1 MRSSRSWPTSR
12 SATGNVMSLYKIQTL
27 NSIAAAGLNQLPR
40 ERYETASEIARPDAI
55 LLRSFKMHDMAIP
68 DSVLAVG
75 RAGAGTNN
83 IPVAKLSKVGVPVF
97 NTPGANANA
106 VKELVIA
113 GLLMAAR
120 NLPRALEY
128 VHKLPGSGDELD
140 KAVEAGKKQ
149 FVGFEL
155 PKRTLGVVGLGAIGV
170 EVANAALKLG
180 MNVLGYD
187 PLITVQHAWQLSSGV
202 QKAVNLDDL
211 FARADVVTVHVPLTK
226 NTDKL
231 VNASRIETMRRGSV
245 VLNFSRE
252 GIVDSAAVMDALNA
266 GKLRAYVT
274 DFPTRALLDHPKVI
288 SLPHLGAS
296 TVEAEEN
303 CAVMVVDT
311 VREFLENGNVT
322 RCVNFPETVLHR
334 TRPHRVAIPHRNVPN
349 MVAQILT
356 ALAAQDINVA
366 DMLSHSREELSYT
379 LVDLDAPPNEATL
392 ERIRKI
398 DGILSARV
406 MPIIDTA
413 P

>member
-1 MRSSRSWPTSR
+1 V
-12 SATGNVMSLYKIQTL
+12 SAVTDFKIRTL
-27 NSIAAAGLNQLPR
+27 NSIAVAGLDRLPR
-40 ERYETASEIARPDAI
+40 DRYEVASEIGRPDAI
-55 LLRSFKMHDMAIP
+55 LLRSFKMHDMALP
-68 DSVLAVG
+68 DSLLAVG

-83 IPVAKLSKVGVPVF
+83 IPVPKLSKLGVPVF

-120 NLPRALEY
+120 NLPQALDY
-128 VHKLPGSGDELD
+128 VRTLKGSGDELD

-187 PLITVQHAWQLSSGV
+187 PSITVQHAWQLSSGV

-211 FARADVVTVHVPLTK
+211 FARADVVTVHVPLNK
-226 NTDKL
+226 ATDRL
-231 VNASRIETMRRGSV
+231 VNAARLEAMRRGGV
-245 VLNFSRE
+245 ILNFSRDA
-252 GIVDSAAVMDALNA
+252 IVDSNAVIEALNS

-274 DFPTRALLDHPKVI
+274 DFPTRTLLDHPKVI
-288 SLPHLGAS
+288 CLPHLGAS

-303 CAVMVVDT
+303 CAVMVVDN

-322 RCVNFPETVLHR
+322 RSVNFPETVLQR
-334 TRPHRVAIPHRNVPN
+334 TRPNRVAIPHKNVPN

-356 ALAAQDINVA
+356 ALAAQDINIA
-366 DMLSHSREELSYT
+366 DMLNHSRDELSYT

-392 ERIRKI
+392 ARIRGI
-398 DGILSARV
+398 DGILSVRV
-406 MPIIDTA
+406 LPIIDA
-413 P
+413 

>member
-1 MRSSRSWPTSR
+1 MT
-12 SATGNVMSLYKIQTL
+12 VFKIQTL
-27 NSIAAAGLNQLPR
+27 NSISATGLNRLPR
-40 ERYETASEIARPDAI
+40 ERYETASEISRPDAI
-55 LLRSFKMHDMAIP
+55 LLRSFKMHDMQIA

-83 IPVAKLSKVGVPVF
+83 IPVAKLGKLGIPVF

-106 VKELVIA
+106 VKELVLG

-120 NLPRALEY
+120 NLPQALDY
-128 VHKLPGSGDELD
+128 VKKLPGAGEELD

-155 PKRTLGVVGLGAIGV
+155 PRRTLGVVGLGAIGV

-187 PLITVQHAWQLSSGV
+187 PSITVQHAWQLSSGV

-226 NTDKL
+226 STDKL
-231 VNASRIETMRRGSV
+231 VNAGRIEAMRRGSV
-245 VLNFSRE
+245 ILNFSRDA
-252 GIVDSAAVMDALNA
+252 IVDGAAVVEALNA

-274 DFPTRALLDHPKVI
+274 DFPTRALIDHPRVI
-288 SLPHLGAS
+288 CLPHLGAS

-322 RCVNFPETVLHR
+322 RSVNFPETVLHR
-334 TRPHRVAIPHRNVPN
+334 TRPHRVAIPHKNVPN

-356 ALAAQDINVA
+356 ALAAQNINVA

-379 LVDLDAPPNEATL
+379 LVDLDAAPTAETI

-406 MPIIDTA
+406 LPIIDA
-413 P
+413 